1 MVFMENRSKV
11 IVRTSIIGIL
21 GNIGLVVLKA
31 IVGIFAHSIAIIM
44 DAINN
49 LSDALSSTITIIGT
63 KLSQKKP
70 DAKHPYGHGR
80 VEYITSLAIGVII
93 IVAGVGAIVE
103 SIKSIIEGGKP
114 TFDVVALVLIAVAVV
129 VKIVLGLYF
138 RHVGKKVNSEALK
151 GSGMD
156 ALFDALLS
164 FGTLVSIAVTLIWKD
179 VRIEGY
185 VGTVIGL
192 FMIKSGIDVLKSSL
206 SSIIGERTSKE
217 TSEAI
222 KHLVCQNPEVKGAY
236 DLIVNNYG
244 PDRGIGSIHI
254 EVSDDMTNYFSKPF
268 ADNYNIAAASDNV
281 DESCAKNF
289 LAAIKNP
296 DKIHH
301 GKTLPDTCQI
311 SDLLLWDKVWTI
323 LKTLKDL
330 AVPLK
335 EYMVLKT
342 ASIIKAMYEVFD
354 QQDRPDIDSDRLLHL
369 AAQLVCGRNGKEN
382 I

>member
-1 MVFMENRSKV
+1 MENRSKI

-21 GNIGLVVLKA
+21 ANVGLVILKA
-31 IVGIFAHSIAIIM
+31 IVGLFANSIAIIM

-103 SIKSIIEGGKP
+103 SIISIIEKRKP
-114 TFDVVALVLIAVAVV
+114 TFSVISLVLISIAVL
-129 VKIVLGLYF
+129 VKVAIGLYF
-138 RHVGKKVNSEALK
+138 RHVGKKVKSEALK

-164 FGTLVSIAVTLIWKD
+164 FGTLVSVAVMLIWK
-179 VRIEGY
+179 VSIEGY
-185 VGTVIGL
+185 VGAVIGL
-192 FMIKSGIDVLKSSL
+192 FMIKSGIDVLRTSL

-217 TSEAI
+217 VSEAI

-254 EVSDDMTNYFSKPF
+254 EVSDEMTAKDIHPLTRKISAQVYKEFGIIMTVGIYATN
-268 ADNYNIAAASDNV
+268 NSDPIIN
-281 DESCAKNF
+281 DIRNE
-289 LAAIKNP
+289 I
-296 DKIHH
+296 
-301 GKTLPDTCQI
+301 Q
-311 SDLLLWDKVWTI
+311 
-323 LKTLKDL
+323 
-330 AVPLK
+330 K
-335 EYMVLKT
+335 EVL
-342 ASIIKAMYEVFD
+342 E
-354 QQDRPDIDSDRLLHL
+354 H
-369 AAQLVCGRNGKEN
+369 EN
-382 I
+382 IKQIHGFYCDQESKTISFDVIVDFKDPDAPKLIKQIQENLNNKYPGYHFYIVEDKDFSD